1 MLLGARIRRTPRM
14 LWLCA
19 GLQNAAGSWNPQDS
33 AHVVALMELA
43 KSCWELES
51 VGLRGCC
58 GFDGACN
65 IMLGAGIRS
74 TPRVLWLCEGLQN
87 AAGSWNPQDYAH
99 VVALIRLP
107 RCGWE

>member
-1 MLLGARIRRTPRM
+1 M

-51 VGLRGCC
+51 VGLPACC
-58 GFDGACN
+58 GFVKACR
-65 IMLGAGIRS
+65 MLLGAGIRR
-74 TPRVLWLCEGLQN
+74 TPRMLWLCEGLRN
-87 AAGSWNPQDYAH
+87 IAGSWNPQVSVD
-99 VVALIRLP
+99 VVALMELAKCCWELESAGLRGC
-107 RCGWE
+107 CGL